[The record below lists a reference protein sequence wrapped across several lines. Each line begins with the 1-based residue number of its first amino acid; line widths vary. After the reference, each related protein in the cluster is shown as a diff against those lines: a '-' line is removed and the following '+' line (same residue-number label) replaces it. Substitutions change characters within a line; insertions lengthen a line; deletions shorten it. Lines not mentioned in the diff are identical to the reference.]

1 MKRSVIPI
9 IPTSTGTTTVVVC
22 FTVPRSSLTRFN
34 IYLSRCWFVL
44 EFDLC
49 NYNEFTYNLFVM
61 TMINS
66 DSSRILLQSIQIFS
80 YERLEYS
87 RIMKYI
93 LSYFTRYVLDL
104 LIDCYIVVFLFSF
117 DTRTRLYLYI

>member
-1 MKRSVIPI
+1 
-9 IPTSTGTTTVVVC
+9 
-22 FTVPRSSLTRFN
+22 
-34 IYLSRCWFVL
+34 
-44 EFDLC
+44 
-49 NYNEFTYNLFVM
+49 M